1 MHTCTKRNSKKNKKT
16 KNDGGILVSQFGM
29 HVVILIIMPVIIRF
43 FVYSGQTSGD
53 ALYISKQQSSS
64 IIWLPDTDPD
74 VVVTCAYQ
82 TCAQLIVTSLT
93 NMADWNR
100 GNIFFDTYS
109 LVNVQPCAVSNSTE
123 PMFQP
128 GDEVCDMSTGQ
139 PGGARAARLCDVSL
153 DSANRLTI

>member
-1 MHTCTKRNSKKNKKT
+1 MYYKTHMHTCTKRNSKKNKKT

-43 FVYSGQTSGD
+43 FVDSGQTSGD

-100 GNIFFDTYS
+100 GNVFFWHVFTCKCS
-109 LVNVQPCAVSNSTE
+109 AMCRLQ
-123 PMFQP
+123 QH
-128 GDEVCDMSTGQ
+128 
-139 PGGARAARLCDVSL
+139 RADVSAAWWSL
-153 DSANRLTI
+153 WHEHGSARRCASCTALWR